1 MAYNDAVEVFRDTEY
16 PMMKGK
22 HMPIVKGTHTKLCQ
36 QGRFTLTM
44 AALPFMQ
51 SH

>member
-22 HMPIVKGTHTKLCQ
+22 NIRTIQVANTNVLKREGIP
-36 QGRFTLTM
+36 R
-44 AALPFMQ
+44 PRW
-51 SH
+51 